1 MKEYHIGYKCGT
13 SPYWY
18 YVSLYAYSA
27 DEALEL
33 FTIRTDLC
41 PANVREIKIVEG

>member
-18 YVSLYAYSA
+18 YVSYYAYNKA
-27 DEALEL
+27 EALEM
-33 FTIRTDLC
+33 FKKYDS